1 MKRLVSVLAVSLVLA
16 SCGKDAAEVEERNAD
31 STARGEVLGGTIS
44 DDMLPLDTVQSQSP
58 PRAGQ
63 DISAGGEVDETSS
76 SEPDAQPD
84 PQPQPEPE
92 PVAEPVSDPEPE
104 TEASD

>member
-63 DISAGGEVDETSS
+63 DSSAGGEGDESSS

-92 PVAEPVSDPEPE
+92 PVAEPVPDPEPE
-104 TEASD
+104 AEASE

>member
-63 DISAGGEVDETSS
+63 DRNAGGEADETSGN
-76 SEPDAQPD
+76 EPDTQPDAQP
-84 PQPQPEPE
+84 QAEPE
-92 PVAEPVSDPEPE
+92 PVAEPVSDPEPQ
-104 TEASD
+104 TEASE

>member
-16 SCGKDAAEVEERNAD
+16 SCGEDSAEIEELNAD

-58 PRAGQ
+58 PRASQVDRSGSEDNGASSIEPEAQ
-63 DISAGGEVDETSS
+63 AEV
-76 SEPDAQPD
+76 
-84 PQPQPEPE
+84 PQQAEPE
-92 PVAEPVSDPEPE
+92 PAAEPVPDPEPE
-104 TEASD
+104 AE

>member
-16 SCGKDAAEVEERNAD
+16 SCGQDAAEVEERNAD

-63 DISAGGEVDETSS
+63 DSNAGAEGDESSS
-76 SEPDAQPD
+76 SEPDTQPD
-84 PQPQPEPE
+84 PQPEPQAEPASAPEPE
-92 PVAEPVSDPEPE
+92 PEA
-104 TEASD
+104 EASE